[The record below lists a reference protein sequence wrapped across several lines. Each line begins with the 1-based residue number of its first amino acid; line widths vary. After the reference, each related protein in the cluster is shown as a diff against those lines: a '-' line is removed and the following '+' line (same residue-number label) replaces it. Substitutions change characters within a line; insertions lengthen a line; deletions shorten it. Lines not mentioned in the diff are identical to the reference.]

1 VFVIH
6 DRIKKKPKKKV
17 IRGMLIHA
25 RRKANGVSEKCTGRA
40 IKMGRHRKRS
50 RLVFVSRFDRER
62 RVVLRC
68 DSWRRPTQADISS
81 AFAALPT
88 PFDIS
93 SAVEELL
100 KLCEDDSPFYI
111 ATDGNEELLL

>member
-1 VFVIH
+1 
-6 DRIKKKPKKKV
+6 
-17 IRGMLIHA
+17 MLIHA

-81 AFAALPT
+81 AFAALPA
-88 PFDIS
+88 PFDISSFDIS